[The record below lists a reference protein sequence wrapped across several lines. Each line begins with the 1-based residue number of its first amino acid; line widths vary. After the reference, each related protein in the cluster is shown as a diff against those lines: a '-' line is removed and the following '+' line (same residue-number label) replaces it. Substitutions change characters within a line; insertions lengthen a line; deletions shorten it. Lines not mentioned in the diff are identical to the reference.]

1 MLDSGRNLCYN
12 LTSITII
19 AGNTPPVQ
27 NESRK
32 GGKGMSVIRVQRGLG
47 AAAIVAATLL
57 LLVVGCLPTKGDVQQ
72 NSPATPTPGTTPTDT
87 WFGALHRT
95 PYPYL
100 LPLPKPQQTALD
112 GTYTKVEL
120 KETPPVHC
128 LRCPDYAPEGGI
140 WKLNLDRGVF
150 RIYHETTG
158 WQSIG
163 SFVATRDR
171 WTSGAPDQL
180 LLFNDPTCPD
190 AIGLYSWRLEE
201 GELHLDVIDDTCAIY
216 LRAGNRANLPW
227 RSCTPPNMEAAI
239 TDHWP
244 KPPGCD

>member
-1 MLDSGRNLCYN
+1 MLTELINQLKP
-12 LTSITII
+12 
-19 AGNTPPVQ
+19 AV
-27 NESRK
+27 
-32 GGKGMSVIRVQRGLG
+32 
-47 AAAIVAATLL
+47 AAAVVLVLAVTGCSAAADQGQHTAPAAS
-57 LLVVGCLPTKGDVQQ
+57 LV
-72 NSPATPTPGTTPTDT
+72 PAEPTDV
-87 WFGALHRT
+87 WAAALNKA
-95 PYPYL
+95 PFPYL
-100 LPLPKPQQTALD
+100 LPLPEPRRTPLD

-120 KETPPVHC
+120 KETPLVHC

-150 RIYHETTG
+150 RVFHEATG

-163 SFVATRDR
+163 SFVVTRDR

-190 AIGLYSWRLEE
+190 AIGLYAWHFEE
-201 GELHLDVIDDTCAIY
+201 GSLVLDVLDDTCAIH
-216 LRAGNRANLPW
+216 LRAMNLTGLPW
-227 RSCTPPNMEAAI
+227 LSCLPPNLEAGI